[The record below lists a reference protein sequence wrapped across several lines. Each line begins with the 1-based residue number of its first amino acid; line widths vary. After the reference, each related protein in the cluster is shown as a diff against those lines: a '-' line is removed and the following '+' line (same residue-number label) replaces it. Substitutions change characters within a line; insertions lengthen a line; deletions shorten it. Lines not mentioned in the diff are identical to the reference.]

1 VTYIGALRNTTSE
14 IQQFTNLQ
22 NLQRVRSW
30 GANVSESGYGKDVD
44 ISTTEGA
51 ISFMPI
57 GFMFVMF
64 APFPWQMTNAGQI
77 ITLPEML
84 IWWGT
89 FPLLVSG
96 LIYTIRHKLRNAI
109 PIILFN
115 LMLTLIYSLFQ
126 NNVGTVYRH
135 RSQLLIFYLIF
146 TSVGIVL
153 WQERKENKG

>member
-1 VTYIGALRNTTSE
+1 
-14 IQQFTNLQ
+14 
-22 NLQRVRSW
+22 
-30 GANVSESGYGKDVD
+30 
-44 ISTTEGA
+44 
-51 ISFMPI
+51 
-57 GFMFVMF
+57 MFVMF